1 MAPNIYAGET
11 EEEAFK
17 IMTCRKSLRMLDFFS
32 SRRDIIRLYGQMNL
46 KVVNTIF
53 GKYVNNDNR

>member
-11 EEEAFK
+11 EEEAFR

-32 SRRDIIRLYGQMNL
+32 SRRDIIRLYG
-46 KVVNTIF
+46 
-53 GKYVNNDNR
+53 